1 MRHSRHR
8 TREFRYPG
16 CVEQHNSHDAHRR
29 AHGRRSVP
37 DTPPPDGRPVV
48 DSDIYRRYRTVTF
61 SAVVDSEIEAMG
73 ECRRDVWAR
82 RVCVEEDLT

>member
-8 TREFRYPG
+8 TRRFRYPRR
-16 CVEQHNSHDAHRR
+16 VEQHDSHDAYRP

-48 DSDIYRRYRTVTF
+48 DGDVYRRYRTRTF
-61 SAVVDSEIEAMG
+61 SAVVDGEIEAMG
-73 ECRRDVWAR
+73 E
-82 RVCVEEDLT
+82 